1 MNIKRYYH
9 DRLPELLQGG
19 KVLALYG
26 PRRSGKTT
34 LLKELVAGFAG
45 KSFFGSGE
53 DRAVQEV
60 FTSNDINI
68 IKSSF
73 ASYDLV
79 VIDEAQAIPDVGL
92 GLKLL
97 VDHLP
102 EVKVVASGSSS
113 FELASHLGE
122 PLTGRKRTM
131 TLFPVSS
138 MELADNFGNM
148 VLRQRLEELLIYGSY
163 PEILTTTGFAD
174 KAELLIELRD
184 DYLFKDILALDQI
197 RNARKLHDL
206 LTMLALQI
214 GKEVSVSE
222 LGGALGMSRLT
233 VERYL
238 DLLEKTF
245 VIRKLTGFSRNLRK
259 EISKTCRYY
268 FYDNG
273 ILNAVINNFNLL
285 KLRNDVGALWENFLF
300 VERLKKQTYCRIHAN
315 NYFWRTYDQQEI
327 DLVEER
333 DGQLYAYEFKWKP
346 QKVKAPKAW
355 TDAYPDSEFQ
365 VISKDNFL
373 EFLL

>member
-9 DRLPELLQGG
+9 DKLPELLQGG

-53 DRAVQEV
+53 DRTVREV
-60 FTSNDINI
+60 FTSNDINVI
-68 IKSSF
+68 RSSF

-113 FELASHLGE
+113 FELAGHIGE
-122 PLTGRKRTM
+122 PLTGRKRTL
-131 TLFPVSS
+131 TLFPVAA
-138 MELADNFGNM
+138 MELADNSGNM
-148 VLRQRLEELLIYGSY
+148 VLRQRLEELLVYGSY
-163 PEILTTTGFAD
+163 PEILTTPGFAD

-184 DYLFKDILALDQI
+184 DYLFKDILAFDQI

-214 GKEVSVSE
+214 GREVSVSE
-222 LGGALGMSRLT
+222 LGGALGMSRPT

-259 EISKTCRYY
+259 EVSKTCRYY

-285 KLRNDVGALWENFLF
+285 KQRNDAGALWENFLF

-333 DGQLYAYEFKWKP
+333 DGNLFGYEFKYSSKKLTAPVAWRNAYE
-346 QKVKAPKAW
+346 KAEYK
-355 TDAYPDSEFQ
+355 
-365 VISKDNFL
+365 VISTENFL
-373 EFLL
+373 EFVL

>member
-9 DRLPELLQGG
+9 DKLPELLQGG

-34 LLKELVAGFAG
+34 LLRELVAGFAG

-53 DRAVQEV
+53 DRTVQEV

-68 IKSSF
+68 IRNSF

-113 FELASHLGE
+113 FELAGHPGE
-122 PLTGRKRTM
+122 PLTGRKRTL
-131 TLFPVSS
+131 TLFPVAA
-138 MELADNFGNM
+138 MELADNSGNM
-148 VLRQRLEELLIYGSY
+148 TLRQRLDELLIYGSY
-163 PEILTTTGFAD
+163 PEILTTAGFAD

-184 DYLFKDILALDQI
+184 DYLFKDILAFDQI

-206 LTMLALQI
+206 LTMLALQV
-214 GKEVSVSE
+214 GREVSVSE
-222 LGGALGMSRLT
+222 LGGALGMSRPT

-259 EISKTCRYY
+259 EVSKTCRYY

-273 ILNAVINNFNLL
+273 ILNAVINNFNLPG
-285 KLRNDVGALWENFLF
+285 LRNDIGALWENFLF
-300 VERLKKQTYCRIHAN
+300 VERLKKQAYCRIHAN

-333 DGQLYAYEFKWKP
+333 DGNLFGYEFKYSSKKP
-346 QKVKAPKAW
+346 KPPTAW
-355 TDAYPDSEFQ
+355 RNAYENAEYK
-365 VISKDNFL
+365 VISPENFL
-373 EFLL
+373 EFVV

>member
-9 DRLPELLQGG
+9 DKLPELLQGG

-34 LLKELVAGFAG
+34 LLKELVAGFTG
-45 KSFFGSGE
+45 KSFFGSCE
-53 DRAVQEV
+53 DRTVREV
-60 FTSNDINI
+60 FTSNDINVI
-68 IKSSF
+68 RSSF

-113 FELASHLGE
+113 FELAGHIGE
-122 PLTGRKRTM
+122 PLTGRKRTL
-131 TLFPVSS
+131 TLFPVAA
-138 MELADNFGNM
+138 MELADNSGNM
-148 VLRQRLEELLIYGSY
+148 VLRQRLEELLVYGSY
-163 PEILTTTGFAD
+163 PEILTTPGFAD

-184 DYLFKDILALDQI
+184 DYLFKDILAFDQI

-214 GKEVSVSE
+214 GREVSVSE
-222 LGGALGMSRLT
+222 LGGALGMSRPT

-259 EISKTCRYY
+259 EVSKTCRYY

-285 KLRNDVGALWENFLF
+285 KLRNDTGALWENFLF
-300 VERLKKQTYCRIHAN
+300 VERLKKQVYSRIHAN

-333 DGQLYAYEFKWKP
+333 DGNLFGYEFKYSSKKLNAPVAWRNAYE
-346 QKVKAPKAW
+346 KAEYK
-355 TDAYPDSEFQ
+355 
-365 VISKDNFL
+365 VISTENFL
-373 EFLL
+373 EFVL

>member
-9 DRLPELLQGG
+9 DKLPELLQGG
-19 KVLALYG
+19 KELALYG

-53 DRAVQEV
+53 DRTVREV
-60 FTSNDINI
+60 FTSNDINVI
-68 IKSSF
+68 SSSF

-113 FELASHLGE
+113 FELAGHIGE
-122 PLTGRKRTM
+122 PLTGRKRTL
-131 TLFPVSS
+131 TLFPVAA
-138 MELADNFGNM
+138 MELADNSGNM
-148 VLRQRLEELLIYGSY
+148 VLRQRLEELLVYGSY
-163 PEILTTTGFAD
+163 PEILTTPGFAD

-184 DYLFKDILALDQI
+184 DYLFKDILAFDQI

-214 GKEVSVSE
+214 GREVSVSE
-222 LGGALGMSRLT
+222 LGGALGMSRPT

-259 EISKTCRYY
+259 EVSKTCRYY

-285 KLRNDVGALWENFLF
+285 KLRNDTGALWENFLF
-300 VERLKKQTYCRIHAN
+300 VERLKKQVYSRIHAN

-333 DGQLYAYEFKWKP
+333 DGNLFGYEFKYSSKKLNAPVAWRNAYE
-346 QKVKAPKAW
+346 KAEYK
-355 TDAYPDSEFQ
+355 
-365 VISKDNFL
+365 VISTENFL
-373 EFLL
+373 EFVL

>member
-9 DRLPELLQGG
+9 DQLPELLQGG

-45 KSFFGSGE
+45 KCFFGSGE
-53 DRAVQEV
+53 DRAVQDV
-60 FTSNDINI
+60 FASKDINI
-68 IKSSF
+68 IKNSFSS
-73 ASYDLV
+73 YELV
-79 VIDEAQAIPDVGL
+79 VIDEAQAISEVGL

-102 EVKVVASGSSS
+102 EIKVVASGSSS
-113 FELASHLGE
+113 FELASNIGE
-122 PLTGRKRTM
+122 PLTGRKRTL
-131 TLFPVSS
+131 TLFPVAA
-138 MELADNFGNM
+138 MEIADNFGNM
-148 VLRQRLEELLIYGSY
+148 ELRQRLEELLIYGSY
-163 PEILTTTGFAD
+163 PEVLTTVGFAD
-174 KAELLIELRD
+174 KAGLLIELRD
-184 DYLFKDILALDQI
+184 AYLFKDILALDQI

-206 LTMLALQI
+206 LTLLAFQV

-222 LGGALGMSRLT
+222 LGCTLGMSKQT

-245 VIRKLTGFSRNLRK
+245 VVRKLTGFSRNLRK
-259 EISKTCRYY
+259 EVTKTCRYY

-285 KLRNDVGALWENFLF
+285 KQRNDVGALWENFLF
-300 VERLKKQTYCRIHAN
+300 VERMKKQAYCRIYAN

-327 DLVEER
+327 DLVEDRE
-333 DGQLYAYEFKWKP
+333 GKLFGYEFKYSTK
-346 QKVKAPKAW
+346 KIKAPAAW
-355 TDAYPDSEFQ
+355 TAAYENAEYQ
-365 VISKDNFL
+365 VISPDNFL
-373 EFLL
+373 EFIL